1 MGTRGWFP
9 RSGFSF
15 FEFLLAEGGLV
26 ERSDRNVLQGTFCF
40 QLSTVFQFYC
50 YIPFTEVVSS
60 RTHFEVLGLEASS
73 PRKLPC
79 PRLEDSSIFPM
90 SKTL

>member
-1 MGTRGWFP
+1 M
-9 RSGFSF
+9 
-15 FEFLLAEGGLV
+15 

-50 YIPFTEVVSS
+50 YIPFTEVESS

-73 PRKLPC
+73 PGKLPC
-79 PRLEDSSIFPM
+79 AWLEDSSMFGIL
-90 SKTL
+90 KIL